1 MTTPPKRFPLPLAEV
16 MTRRQ
21 RKAPVLDKAS
31 RASPAGAP
39 PAAMT
44 RNAPAATPAGSSA
57 HQGNGRTP
65 SGGNN
70 SLRPASTP
78 MAGASARP
86 AGAQTSHAVVHKGL
100 ARPAAAPHAQPAP
113 HAAKGSPR
121 PPAKVQ
127 GAGAAQKHAA
137 PSGAVG
143 RSPARA
149 VTAGKALTGPGA
161 SPSVGMTAGVGVS
174 MSKGTRSTRPGA
186 SSSSGS
192 RDGIGL
198 TSERVR
204 ARMAERVAASG
215 VKHPGVLAA
224 LATVPRHGFVDAAL
238 ANQAYEDAALPIGH
252 GQTISKPSVVG
263 RMIELLLAGGRPLEK
278 VLEIGT
284 GCGYQAAVLSCVARD
299 VYSIERVRP
308 LHERAKANLRP
319 LRVPNIRLHY
329 GDGRLGLPAVA
340 PFDGIVIAAAG
351 LEIPDALVDQLAV
364 GARLVAPVG
373 GEQQILTLIERIG
386 ARQWR
391 ETQLDRVLFVP
402 LKSGII

>member
-1 MTTPPKRFPLPLAEV
+1 MTTPPKRFPLPLADV
-16 MTRRQ
+16 MSRRQ
-21 RKAPVLDKAS
+21 RQAPVLDKAS

-44 RNAPAATPAGSSA
+44 RAAAPAS
-57 HQGNGRTP
+57 QGNGKTP
-65 SGGNN
+65 TGGNLSPN
-70 SLRPASTP
+70 THGGLRAAATP

-86 AGAQTSHAVVHKGL
+86 GGAQTPHAVVPKGL
-100 ARPAAAPHAQPAP
+100 ARPASAPHAQPAP
-113 HAAKGSPR
+113 HAAKGAPR
-121 PPAKVQ
+121 PTVKTAGTGHAQP
-127 GAGAAQKHAA
+127 GAAVGAR
-137 PSGAVG
+137 GAVRG
-143 RSPARA
+143 
-149 VTAGKALTGPGA
+149 VTATKVSAGGTGRASASALGI
-161 SPSVGMTAGVGVS
+161 SP
-174 MSKGTRSTRPGA
+174 
-186 SSSSGS
+186 
-192 RDGIGL
+192 DGIGL

-329 GDGRLGLPAVA
+329 GDGRLGLPTVA

-351 LEIPDALVDQLAV
+351 LEIPDALIDQLAV
-364 GARLVAPVG
+364 GARLIAPVG
-373 GEQQILTLIERIG
+373 GEQQILTLIERTG
-386 ARQWR
+386 TRQWR

>member
-1 MTTPPKRFPLPLAEV
+1 MTTPPKRFPLPLADV
-16 MTRRQ
+16 MARRQ
-21 RKAPVLDKAS
+21 RKAPALDKAS

-44 RNAPAATPAGSSA
+44 RATAPASQVNGKTPTDGNAASASHGS
-57 HQGNGRTP
+57 N
-65 SGGNN
+65 
-70 SLRPASTP
+70 LRAASTP

-86 AGAQTSHAVVHKGL
+86 GGAHAPHAVVPKGL
-100 ARPAAAPHAQPAP
+100 ARPASAPHAQPAP
-113 HAAKGSPR
+113 HAAKHPSRPVAKAMGTGHAPKSLAAGSFGGT
-121 PPAKVQ
+121 
-127 GAGAAQKHAA
+127 GAGVAAVAKA
-137 PSGAVG
+137 PLRGAV
-143 RSPARA
+143 
-149 VTAGKALTGPGA
+149 
-161 SPSVGMTAGVGVS
+161 
-174 MSKGTRSTRPGA
+174 
-186 SSSSGS
+186 SSSKVSAVGTVRAMVLPAGNS
-192 RDGIGL
+192 SDGIGL

-204 ARMAERVAASG
+204 ARMAERVATSG

-224 LATVPRHGFVDAAL
+224 LAAVPRHGFVDAAL

-351 LEIPDALVDQLAV
+351 LEIPDALIDQLAV

>member
-44 RNAPAATPAGSSA
+44 RGTSQANQGSGKTP
-57 HQGNGRTP
+57 T
-65 SGGNN
+65 GGNSN
-70 SLRPASTP
+70 NLRAASTP

-86 AGAQTSHAVVHKGL
+86 AGAQTAHAVVPKGL

-113 HAAKGSPR
+113 HGSHASHVAKHTPRPVAKAHSAGVAQKGGAVGGVVGKGSVKTVTKAATTSVGTAK
-121 PPAKVQ
+121 PAVGV
-127 GAGAAQKHAA
+127 GAGAIVRTNTA
-137 PSGAVG
+137 SVLN
-143 RSPARA
+143 SPE
-149 VTAGKALTGPGA
+149 
-161 SPSVGMTAGVGVS
+161 
-174 MSKGTRSTRPGA
+174 
-186 SSSSGS
+186 
-192 RDGIGL
+192 GIGL

-263 RMIELLLAGGRPLEK
+263 RMIELLLASGRPLEK

>member
-16 MTRRQ
+16 MARRQ

-44 RNAPAATPAGSSA
+44 RGAAPTN
-57 HQGNGRTP
+57 QGNGKTP
-65 SGGNN
+65 ANGSPSASPHNG
-70 SLRPASTP
+70 LRAASTP

-86 AGAQTSHAVVHKGL
+86 GGAHTPHAVVPKGL
-100 ARPAAAPHAQPAP
+100 ARPASAPHAQPAP
-113 HAAKGSPR
+113 HTAKSTPR
-121 PPAKVQ
+121 PVAKAT
-127 GAGAAQKHAA
+127 GAGVPQKGGVAGAKSTVRSSA
-137 PSGAVG
+137 PVKVLTGG
-143 RSPARA
+143 TARA
-149 VTAGKALTGPGA
+149 NTPMLAN
-161 SPSVGMTAGVGVS
+161 SP
-174 MSKGTRSTRPGA
+174 
-186 SSSSGS
+186 
-192 RDGIGL
+192 DGIGL
-198 TSERVR
+198 TSDRVR

-351 LEIPDALVDQLAV
+351 LEIPDALIDQLAV

-373 GEQQILTLIERIG
+373 GEQQILTLIERVG